1 MQAYSRLIHP
11 YLRLKYI
18 KRQIKKHMLRDVKN
32 PAIFRNILL
41 QPYSDIFSTLQV
53 IIREI
58 KACSEPVF

>member
-11 YLRLKYI
+11 YLRLKHI

-41 QPYSDIFSTLQV
+41 QPYSDIF
-53 IIREI
+53 
-58 KACSEPVF
+58 